1 VNRDYNQQI
10 PMTSQ
15 IQEPVVSPTTA
26 SKKKRPTQQVYVPIG
41 RRHLKPVSPPPVSSS
56 PEVKKQEEPTSSS
69 SSGLLMDS
77 SIVGYLKNSPEILK
91 KPIDDDKS
99 DSLEKQL
106 KSLSLN
112 QDTSTVD
119 TKSVNKFNNT
129 DDTGDS
135 WDTLYD
141 ESGDCKNENLIKEV
155 SDLNFKIL

>member
-1 VNRDYNQQI
+1 
-10 PMTSQ
+10 MTSQ

-41 RRHLKPVSPPPVSSS
+41 RRNLKPASPPPVSSS
-56 PEVKKQEEPTSSS
+56 PEVKKQEEPTSS
-69 SSGLLMDS
+69 GLLMDS
-77 SIVGYLKNSPEILK
+77 SIVGYLKNSPEIVK
-91 KPIDDDKS
+91 KPIDGDKS

-112 QDTSTVD
+112 QDTNTVD

-141 ESGDCKNENLIKEV
+141 ESGDCKNEKLIKEV
-155 SDLNFKIL
+155 SDLNFKIF